1 MQSYLSAI
9 IAIILVLFLPGISIH
24 IWLPRKSSSI
34 AGLVSIIG
42 TSISL
47 VSLILLLSSYFS
59 FRITDTLILIL
70 YLACLL
76 SCVSK
81 LILFRFKF
89 KWSSDLSI
97 TIGLLTGVLLF
108 RFYQI
113 RGIVLPPWVD
123 SIHHVL
129 ITKVILENGAVPGT
143 LAPYLS
149 VPFSYYFGF
158 HGVAALISHLGN
170 LPIEKT
176 ILILGQVLNACV
188 PLAIFR
194 LGYAIWNDRTK
205 ALIAALLVAFFSQMP
220 AYYVTWGRYTL
231 LIGMI
236 MLALAMAELIE
247 ANRDEFKA
255 GNYGILVLTVIGLA
269 LSHYFSLVLF
279 VVFLS
284 LYLPYIYF
292 TSGRHLTSANKKSM
306 LAILLA
312 FILLAPWLIQAYRL
326 SGYNTVFNLFL
337 PKTSDG
343 WQSIQTNAE
352 YLFKLAGPPRN
363 YVFLG
368 LGILGLIPSLSNRN
382 SRILGIWG
390 LIILIAALPAG
401 LKLPNIRPDHMIIVL
416 FLPLSLS
423 AAYLICYLGDS
434 IAKHFRQEKVRAAI
448 LSIPI
453 IGLCIW
459 GIWDTRSIINP
470 ATILA
475 TKADITAIQWIN
487 DHVDPDARFL
497 INAVTWQ
504 NAIYRGVDG
513 GYWLLPLTGR
523 FTIPPPVI
531 FTWGDKATT
540 RSINSMAKS
549 ISEVKTCDAAFW
561 TIIAD
566 GKFTHL
572 YIKDGV
578 GSMQKEAFN
587 TCPGIKRI
595 YSSEGVTVY
604 QIDRNGY

>member
-1 MQSYLSAI
+1 MQPLFSTS
-9 IAIILVLFLPGISIH
+9 IAVFLGLFLPGLSIH
-24 IWLPRKSSSI
+24 IWLPRKSSP
-34 AGLVSIIG
+34 AADLVAIIG

-47 VSLILLLSSYFS
+47 VGLILLLSSYFS

-76 SCVSK
+76 SCISR
-81 LILFRFKF
+81 LIIFHFKF

-97 TIGLLTGVLLF
+97 TIGLLAGVLLL

-113 RGIVLPPWVD
+113 RGVVLPPWVD

-129 ITKVILENGAVPGT
+129 ITKVILENGSIPGT

-158 HGVAALISHLGN
+158 HGVAALVSHLGN
-170 LPIEKT
+170 LPAEKT
-176 ILILGQVLNACV
+176 ILILGQLLNACM

-194 LGYAIWNDRTK
+194 LGHALWNDRTK

-231 LIGMI
+231 LTGMI
-236 MLALAMAELIE
+236 MLSLAMAELVE
-247 ANRDEFKA
+247 ANRDKFTA
-255 GNYGILVLTVIGLA
+255 GNFGVLVLTVIGLA
-269 LSHYFSLVLF
+269 LSHYFCLVLF
-279 VVFLS
+279 AVFLV
-284 LYLPYIYF
+284 LYLPYVYF
-292 TSGRHLTSANKKSM
+292 SSGRQ
-306 LAILLA
+306 LAPAHKNSLLAVLLA
-312 FILLAPWLIQAYRL
+312 FILLSPWLIQAYRL
-326 SGYNTVFNLFL
+326 SGYNTAFNLTL
-337 PKTSDG
+337 PSISNG

-352 YLFKLAGPPRN
+352 YLFRLAGPLRN
-363 YVFLG
+363 YFFLG
-368 LGILGLIPSLSNRN
+368 LGILGIIPTMINRH

-390 LIILIAALPAG
+390 VIILIAALPVG

-423 AAYLICYLGDS
+423 TAYLLGYLGDFIS
-434 IAKHFRQEKVRAAI
+434 KYMRHEKVRAAI
-448 LSIPI
+448 LSLPI

-470 ATILA
+470 TTILA
-475 TKADITAIQWIN
+475 TKADVSAIQWI
-487 DHVDPDARFL
+487 DQYVDPDARFL
-497 INAVTWQ
+497 INAVNWQ

-531 FTWGDKATT
+531 FTWGDKDTT
-540 RSINSMAKS
+540 RSINAMAKS
-549 ISEVKTCDAAFW
+549 ISAIKTCDSVFW
-561 TIIAD
+561 TVVAN

-572 YIKDGV
+572 YIKDGA
-578 GSMQKEAFN
+578 GSMQKEGFIS
-587 TCPGIKRI
+587 CPGINRI
-595 YSSEGVTVY
+595 YSDVGITVY
-604 QIDRNGY
+604 QIEGNGK